1 MKMLFGFAETS
12 RFTRKIVKL
21 LSDDDFA
28 EIQLFIS
35 ENPDFGK
42 IIKGSGGIRK
52 IRCGVDNRGKS
63 SGARI
68 IYYYA
73 VSRDKILLLDVYA
86 KNEKENLSPNEIKIL
101 RREVEELIR

>member
-1 MKMLFGFAETS
+1 MLANNQARADAWATDTLVQLV
-12 RFTRKIVKL
+12 RL
-21 LSDDDFA
+21 L
-28 EIQLFIS
+28 
-35 ENPDFGK
+35 
-42 IIKGSGGIRK
+42 SGGIRK

-86 KNEKENLSPNEIKIL
+86 KNEKENLSPNEIKTL
-101 RREVEELIR
+101 RREVEELIK

>member
-1 MKMLFGFAETS
+1 MKMLLGFAETS

-28 EIQLFIS
+28 EIQQFIS

-42 IIKGSGGIRK
+42 IIQGSGGIRK

-86 KNEKENLSPNEIKIL
+86 KNEKENLSLNEIKIL
-101 RREVEELIR
+101 RREVEELIK